1 MRSAICSYAPHPR
14 CSESEGRGGQD
25 HHHHQPRR
33 RAGAGRAACAAG
45 RPRSPGQ
52 RDHGQRRRQARP
64 RAHGVPRARRAGRAA
79 GDPRALGEGRI
90 RPRAGEP
97 RPRGRGSR
105 AGRAAVA
112 RDAAQVRARAG
123 GCGLRLH
130 PDRLSALAQPAHGQR
145 AHRRA
150 ARPDPDAMR
159 VLRARGPVRSGRH
172 DKARA
177 LEPEPGPRDRGAA
190 AHHVR
195 PAQYA
200 FAAGLTR
207 ARRALRRQSLP
218 HASAAQ
224 CAPCRGAEPWRA
236 GRSLGCRLQGRA
248 SLCRARW
255 RSLGTRGGPL
265 MKMKGLGRGLDA
277 LLGGEE
283 ARPHDA
289 LLTLPVARIRP
300 GRYQPRT
307 KMDQQ
312 ALAELAAS
320 IRSQGLMQPLL
331 VRPVDRDRYE
341 LIAGERRWRAAQMA
355 GLEEVPTLV
364 REVPDDAA
372 LAMSLIENIQRE
384 NLNPMEE
391 AAGIQRLVD
400 EFKMTH
406 EQAAD
411 AVGRSRSA
419 TTNLLRLLKLAR
431 PVQEMLMEGALE
443 MGHARA
449 LLALDAARQIEA
461 GKRVAAKGLS
471 VRETE
476 ALVQTMLRG
485 PGVRRKRADR
495 DLARLEEEIAE
506 RLGTT
511 VEIRTGKKGTGKLV
525 LHYSSLDHL
534 DELVKKLR

>member
-1 MRSAICSYAPHPR
+1 M
-14 CSESEGRGGQD
+14 
-25 HHHHQPRR
+25 
-33 RAGAGRAACAAG
+33 
-45 RPRSPGQ
+45 
-52 RDHGQRRRQARP
+52 
-64 RAHGVPRARRAGRAA
+64 
-79 GDPRALGEGRI
+79 
-90 RPRAGEP
+90 
-97 RPRGRGSR
+97 
-105 AGRAAVA
+105 
-112 RDAAQVRARAG
+112 
-123 GCGLRLH
+123 
-130 PDRLSALAQPAHGQR
+130 
-145 AHRRA
+145 
-150 ARPDPDAMR
+150 
-159 VLRARGPVRSGRH
+159 
-172 DKARA
+172 KAR
-177 LEPEPGPRDRGAA
+177 
-190 AHHVR
+190 
-195 PAQYA
+195 
-200 FAAGLTR
+200 
-207 ARRALRRQSLP
+207 
-218 HASAAQ
+218 
-224 CAPCRGAEPWRA
+224 
-236 GRSLGCRLQGRA
+236 
-248 SLCRARW
+248 
-255 RSLGTRGGPL
+255 
-265 MKMKGLGRGLDA
+265 GLGRGLDA
-277 LLGGEE
+277 LLGGATE
-283 ARPHDA
+283 AEAPREA
-289 LLTLPVARIRP
+289 LLTLPIARIRP

-355 GLEEVPTLV
+355 GLDEVPALV
-364 REVPDDAA
+364 RDVPDDAA

-449 LLALDAARQIEA
+449 LLALDGVRQIEA

-471 VRETE
+471 VRQTE
-476 ALVQTMLRG
+476 ALVQALLRG
-485 PGVRRKRADR
+485 PAARHRRVDR
-495 DLARLEEEIAE
+495 DLARLEEEISG

-511 VEIRTGKKGTGKLV
+511 VEIRAGKKASGKLV
-525 LHYSSLDHL
+525 VHYSSLDHL